1 MFLPNK
7 SKSCGTLKGMPQ
19 PFFRAQSTPTGP
31 IARGRAFYV
40 NLSRSPDLRILSQH
54 TAFSG
59 NFPMTDFRLVCG
71 LRAYSGGTVP
81 DFHRIHYSPLS
92 LRRYQR
98 HSNLYS
104 IYTLPCCRTKKYPGG
119 LETRAPLRPQMRE
132 KGVYCFRPTPHSEPE
147 KHKKKN
153 ALRADTKRNIKAP
166 LQNAV
171 RPNRKRSSGFGR
183 MLSTAMYLA

>member
-1 MFLPNK
+1 MRII
-7 SKSCGTLKGMPQ
+7 S
-19 PFFRAQSTPTGP
+19 
-31 IARGRAFYV
+31 
-40 NLSRSPDLRILSQH
+40 LR

-59 NFPMTDFRLVCG
+59 ILPMTDFRLVRG
-71 LRAYSGGTVP
+71 LHAYSGGTVP
-81 DFHRIHYSPLS
+81 DLHRIHYSPLS

-104 IYTLPCCRTKKYPGG
+104 IQSLCRRTKKYPGG

-132 KGVYCFRPTPHSEPE
+132 KGVYCFRLTPHSEPE

-166 LQNAV
+166 LQNAARPKHKRPCCSCAV

>member
-1 MFLPNK
+1 
-7 SKSCGTLKGMPQ
+7 
-19 PFFRAQSTPTGP
+19 
-31 IARGRAFYV
+31 
-40 NLSRSPDLRILSQH
+40 
-54 TAFSG
+54 
-59 NFPMTDFRLVCG
+59 MTDFRLVRG
-71 LRAYSGGTVP
+71 LHAYSGGTVP
-81 DFHRIHYSPLS
+81 DLHRIHYSPLS

-104 IYTLPCCRTKKYPGG
+104 IQSLCRRTKKYPGG